1 MELIRNQMQS
11 SHRGIL
17 DLDSGRVLI
26 GVERSAHT
34 QALRGGGAGDQVD
47 DDLVAF
53 ERASAPVAGDVTE
66 PESQGCDAFRR
77 YRMNMRCSILF
88 HLLVPG
94 GKWQTLIFSPVASAM
109 R

>member
-47 DDLVAF
+47 
-53 ERASAPVAGDVTE
+53 VTSWLSSGR
-66 PESQGCDAFRR
+66 PRQLRV
-77 YRMNMRCSILF
+77 M
-88 HLLVPG
+88 
-94 GKWQTLIFSPVASAM
+94 
-109 R
+109 

>member
-47 DDLVAF
+47 PIVA
-53 ERASAPVAGDVTE
+53 
-66 PESQGCDAFRR
+66 
-77 YRMNMRCSILF
+77 
-88 HLLVPG
+88 
-94 GKWQTLIFSPVASAM
+94 
-109 R
+109 

>member
-1 MELIRNQMQS
+1 MQS

-53 ERASAPVAGDVTE
+53 ERASAPVAGNV
-66 PESQGCDAFRR
+66 RR
-77 YRMNMRCSILF
+77 RQEITF
-88 HLLVPG
+88 T
-94 GKWQTLIFSPVASAM
+94 TLCATCEAAH
-109 R
+109 